1 MTGCDLSTEAQELRL
16 NDWLASVKQPVV
28 IEIGGTAKNI
38 PTVRNFSER
47 VGYRVIRINPRDPG
61 IAPYR
66 GIGFAGGALETL
78 ELLNDAL
85 SVG

>member
-38 PTVRNFSER
+38 PTVRNES
-47 VGYRVIRINPRDPG
+47 IPG
-61 IAPYR
+61 IP
-66 GIGFAGGALETL
+66 ALRPIAES
-78 ELLNDAL
+78 AL
-85 SVG
+85 REEHLKRSNC